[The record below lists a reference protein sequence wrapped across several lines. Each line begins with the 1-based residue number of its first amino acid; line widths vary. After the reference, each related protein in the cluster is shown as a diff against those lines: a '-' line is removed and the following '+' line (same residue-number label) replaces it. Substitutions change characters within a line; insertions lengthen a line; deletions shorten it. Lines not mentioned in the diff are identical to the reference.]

1 MGDTSENM
9 DQLKAELVDRD
20 GTIARMTERL
30 QELAGDSH
38 QLTKERDQLLM
49 QKNQLL
55 VKLERASQGKGT
67 DELNTEN
74 KGLRTQAS
82 KQDKLIDELR
92 KTIGQKDA
100 DMIILVD
107 QRKTA
112 ERRSEQIMGTI
123 ETMQTARDNAD
134 KARNSAVA
142 REQLLQLEFSGIKEK
157 HDVLLLSTTELQ
169 KIGKAA
175 EAAVASLPPVAR
187 KEVLVKVLIK
197 ALKQAGYCKKEEVPQ
212 EQEA

>member
-82 KQDKLIDELR
+82 KQDKLR
-92 KTIGQKDA
+92 KS
-100 DMIILVD
+100 V
-107 QRKTA
+107 
-112 ERRSEQIMGTI
+112 
-123 ETMQTARDNAD
+123 
-134 KARNSAVA
+134 V
-142 REQLLQLEFSGIKEK
+142 
-157 HDVLLLSTTELQ
+157 
-169 KIGKAA
+169 
-175 EAAVASLPPVAR
+175 
-187 KEVLVKVLIK
+187 
-197 ALKQAGYCKKEEVPQ
+197 
-212 EQEA
+212 